1 MSEEALPMRARS
13 NDQTRRRLT
22 RELDGIAVRLHTEA
36 QPPIESGGGGDFLDV
51 AQGVE
56 HRELAG
62 LTTSRLVERA
72 RRLRIALARVS
83 EGEYGFCAECG
94 TAIPPRRLLALP
106 DATTCVACQARL
118 EGARAS

>member
-1 MSEEALPMRARS
+1 MSKAAPSIPARR
-13 NDQTRRRLT
+13 NDETRRRLAG
-22 RELDGIAVRLHTEA
+22 ELAGIAVRLHAAGHLPVEDGA
-36 QPPIESGGGGDFLDV
+36 GRDFLDV

-62 LTTSRLVERA
+62 LTTSRLMERA
-72 RRLRIALARVS
+72 RRLRLALARVS
-83 EGEYGFCAECG
+83 EGEYGLCAECG
-94 TAIPPRRLLALP
+94 AAIPPKRLLALP

>member
-1 MSEEALPMRARS
+1 MSKEAPPMPARRI
-13 NDQTRRRLT
+13 DETRRRLA
-22 RELDGIAVRLHTEA
+22 RELAGIAIRLHAEGH
-36 QPPIESGGGGDFLDV
+36 PPVEDGAGGDFLDV

-72 RRLRIALARVS
+72 RRLRRALARVS
-83 EGEYGFCAECG
+83 KGEYGVCAECG
-94 TAIPPRRLLALP
+94 GAIPPKRLLAVP
-106 DATTCVACQARL
+106 DAATCVACQTRL